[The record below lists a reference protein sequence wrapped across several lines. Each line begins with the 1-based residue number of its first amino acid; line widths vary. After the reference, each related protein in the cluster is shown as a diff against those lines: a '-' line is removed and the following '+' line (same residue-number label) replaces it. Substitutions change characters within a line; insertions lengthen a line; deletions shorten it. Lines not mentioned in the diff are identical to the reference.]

1 MKKYGINIRTVASV
15 RINKSDI
22 GEMVNQLLFGDIV
35 EIINQEPDSRWI
47 YIRKLSDKTVG
58 YVIFKTILPINNVDF
73 SNYKTPI
80 EATCSPISIVYPT
93 KSVENFPLHNSPL
106 ILSIGTSLHNYNKTT
121 STFFVGEQ
129 EYYINPQDVNIN
141 NTSLTINRI
150 CESVLNTPYLWAGR
164 SIMGFDCSGFVQCI
178 YQVLGLTIRRSSRT
192 MEDKNIFNNIS
203 SIDDAQIGDIIL
215 FNKENKTTPSH
226 CGIYLGNNQVIH
238 CSGFVHISHIDN
250 IGIRDEYMEKDP
262 FCFICKI
269 LRPKQK
275 DSLIFKF

>member
-1 MKKYGINIRTVASV
+1 MSKYGINIRTVASV
-15 RINKSDI
+15 RLNKSDTS
-22 GEMVNQLLFGDIV
+22 EMVNQLLFGDMV
-35 EIINQEPDSRWI
+35 EIINQESESRWL
-47 YIRKLSDKTVG
+47 YIRKLSDNSVG

-80 EATCSPISIVYPT
+80 ETTCSPTSIVYPT
-93 KSVENFPLHNSPL
+93 KIIENFPLHNSPV

-141 NTSLTINRI
+141 NTSLTINKI

-164 SIMGFDCSGFVQCI
+164 SVMGFDCSGFVQCI
-178 YQVLGLTIRRSSRT
+178 YQVLGLTIRRSSRI
-192 MEDKNIFNNIS
+192 MEDKKIFDNIS
-203 SIDDAQIGDIIL
+203 SIDDAQIGDIVL
-215 FNKENKTTPSH
+215 FVNKIKNRPSH

-238 CSGFVHISHIDN
+238 CSGFVHISRIDN

-262 FCFICKI
+262 FCFIYKI
-269 LRPKQK
+269 LRPKYK
-275 DSLIFKF
+275 DSLLFNF